1 MNRPFGVPALAG
13 LPAEGPAQ
21 AGPDRLKAELQTS
34 GFPTGRFMVP
44 MHAEKTKGALHE
56 PQSAAGILPAEE
68 LDEAQVLKANSS
80 PSLRRR
86 AESERAILLSTR

>member
-1 MNRPFGVPALAG
+1 
-13 LPAEGPAQ
+13 
-21 AGPDRLKAELQTS
+21 
-34 GFPTGRFMVP
+34 MVP
-44 MHAEKTKGALHE
+44 MHAEKRKGALHE